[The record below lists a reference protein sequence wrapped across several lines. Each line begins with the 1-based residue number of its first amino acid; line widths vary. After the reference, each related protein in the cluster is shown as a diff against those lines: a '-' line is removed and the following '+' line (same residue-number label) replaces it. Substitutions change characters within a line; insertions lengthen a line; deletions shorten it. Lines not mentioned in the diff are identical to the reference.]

1 MAFCGVRYFVFAP
14 GPDQTSEDSV
24 RYSRGRMDS
33 MVLKLQERKKQTNKR
48 KQNRF
53 NNLDTMLEMIGKV
66 ADYVERN
73 GKKWEEEFDGG
84 GRNVLFLFLCT
95 PLPVPIRHISFET
108 FSTHFYVLTLSSWPG
123 SKQQS
128 HWVCC

>member
-1 MAFCGVRYFVFAP
+1 
-14 GPDQTSEDSV
+14 
-24 RYSRGRMDS
+24 
-33 MVLKLQERKKQTNKR
+33 
-48 KQNRF
+48 
-53 NNLDTMLEMIGKV
+53 MLEMIGKV

-95 PLPVPIRHISFET
+95 PLPVPIPHISFET
-108 FSTHFYVLTLSSWPG
+108 FSTHFCVLPLSCWLG
-123 SKQQS
+123 SKQQI